1 MQTALGH
8 WMNLWA
14 SGLGMLQTGVK
25 LNETMVAAKAVIES
39 RTNTMAAAV
48 RDPLNG
54 DYAELSRM
62 VLEKGAA
69 FALSAKAASGD
80 LQAIQKDLSANSQ
93 LLTQIASGRRLP
105 MPMDMLAL
113 FARSSR
119 IMHRTMG
126 AGGNALAPI
135 HRRVVANE
143 KRLKRKR

>member
-1 MQTALGH
+1 
-8 WMNLWA
+8 
-14 SGLGMLQTGVK
+14 MLQTGVK

-39 RTNTMAAAV
+39 RTNTMADAV

>member
-1 MQTALGH
+1 MQTPLGY

-14 SGLGMLQTGVK
+14 SGWGMLQTGIK
-25 LNETMVAAKAVIES
+25 FNETMIAAKAVIES
-39 RTNTMAAAV
+39 RTNTMADAV

-69 FALSAKAASGD
+69 FALAAKAASGD

-93 LLTQIASGRRLP
+93 LLTQITSGRRLP
-105 MPMDMLAL
+105 MPTDMLAL

-119 IMHRTMG
+119 IMSRTMA